1 MKDDA
6 KANCNGETH
15 MKSVTELNW
24 VTVDFRAVGE
34 PGWRAVYLDLDGLGF
49 RAWPLAGWLIQQPAT
64 YHQDTDETAATAK
77 PSRRVVPAHCDGRG
91 EIKDATE
98 GNNFWLVLKPGE
110 PGPTAEQQLIA
121 RAERCL
127 LSEGLTAALRDKLD
141 AQQPIRLGQ
150 EGSPV
155 LSSSQ
160 TDRLRELLTR

>member
-1 MKDDA
+1 
-6 KANCNGETH
+6 
-15 MKSVTELNW
+15 MKSVIDLNW

-49 RAWPLAGWLIQQPAT
+49 SAWPLAGWLIQEPDA
-64 YHQDTDETAATAK
+64 YHRDTDEPTAAAR
-77 PSRRVVPAHCDGRG
+77 PSRRVVPAQCDGMG
-91 EIKDATE
+91 EIKDATK
-98 GNNFWLVLKPGE
+98 GDNFWLVLGPGE

-121 RAERCL
+121 RAERDL

-150 EGSPV
+150 EGGPV
-155 LSSSQ
+155 LSPSQ